1 MILLKKKRSTAGTVV
16 RRVKDAV
23 TSHPKAVAAAGI
35 AAATAVGAAVM
46 LRKRASGVT
55 DATTFHV
62 ESDANGAWLLR
73 KDGSDEPM
81 QRHASKREAISAAR
95 EYAREHNPSV
105 LAIHREDGKVARR
118 HSYDDR

>member
-1 MILLKKKRSTAGTVV
+1 MSLLKKKRRTTATVV
-16 RRVKDAV
+16 KKVKDAV
-23 TSHPKAVAAAGI
+23 TSHPKGVAAAGI
-35 AAATAVGAAVM
+35 AAATAVGAAAM
-46 LRKRASGVT
+46 WKKRANGAT
-55 DATTFHV
+55 DSTTFHV
-62 ESDANGAWLLR
+62 ESDGNGAWLLR
-73 KDGSDEPM
+73 QDGSDEPV

>member
-1 MILLKKKRSTAGTVV
+1 MIPLRKKGSTAKSVV
-16 RRVKDAV
+16 EKVKDAV
-23 TSHPKAVAAAGI
+23 TGHLKSVAAVGI
-35 AAATAVGAAVM
+35 AVATAVGAAAV
-46 LRKRASGVT
+46 LRKRANGVT

-73 KDGSDEPM
+73 KDGSDEPV

-118 HSYDDR
+118 HLYDDR